1 MTPVRF
7 GHADSPTDEDR
18 VLLIELL
25 QKEELTDLVHLLRA
39 KYPPLGSAAIYQYGD
54 VKSDW
59 RATIVYASG
68 PKSHLDYPGLPA
80 NTYFGYVSGSLISSH
95 APSIWLTFNRSS
107 DIRKIELRCLV
118 TYLGSDKQFG
128 GIMSRNATDISEL
141 LRSQSCYYNVCP
153 YLRLLDPCA
162 FRNFSR

>member
-1 MTPVRF
+1 MAPVRF
-7 GHADSPTDEDR
+7 SHVDSPTDEDK

-25 QKEELTDLVHLLRA
+25 QKAEQNDLVHLLRA

-59 RATIVYASG
+59 RATIVYISG

-80 NTYFGYVSGSLISSH
+80 NTYFGYVPGSLISYH
-95 APSIWLTFNRSS
+95 VPSIWLTLNRSG
-107 DIRKIELRCLV
+107 DIQEIELRCSV
-118 TYLGSDKQFG
+118 TFLGSDRHFG

-141 LRSQSCYYNVCP
+141 LRSQSC
-153 YLRLLDPCA
+153 
-162 FRNFSR
+162 